1 MIFQWYLF
9 VLLLVVWFLA
19 PRMGQTYSITVLGH
33 REIHYGWVPVLAITI
48 PLIYLA
54 GTRADIGDT
63 GAYRRMFRQLSGS
76 LSEIASVLDVE
87 GKDRGFTVFSILI
100 KSVIGNRDKV
110 FFTIIAA
117 IVLLCVARTYKH
129 YSINFIM
136 SMFLFI
142 ASSDYVQ
149 WTYNGMRQFIAVA
162 VIFACTG
169 LILKKKYIWMIL
181 VILLMS
187 TIHMTALLMIPMIFV
202 VQGKP
207 FNFRTMGFMAAILLA
222 IFLLED
228 FTDLLTGFM
237 ENTQYSG
244 EVDQYLSTEGTNMLR
259 VLVFAIPPLLALIFR
274 KRVLASN
281 DKRVY
286 LAVNMSVASFGCYLL
301 SAFTS
306 GIFIGRIPIYFSLY
320 NYILLPWLIE
330 RVFNKS
336 SARLVYV
343 CMIGLY
349 LVFYYYQMAIVWELK
364 Q

>member
-1 MIFQWYLF
+1 MVFQWYLF
-9 VLLLVVWFLA
+9 VLLLAVWFLA
-19 PRMGQTYSITVLGH
+19 PRVGQTYSVSVLGH
-33 REIHYGWVPVLAITI
+33 KEIHYGWVPVLAIAI

-54 GTRADIGDT
+54 GTRTEFGDT
-63 GAYRRMFRQLSGS
+63 AAYRRMFRELSGN

-87 GKDRGFTVFSILI
+87 GKDRGFTVFSIII
-100 KSVIGNRDKV
+100 KSIIGDRDVIY
-110 FFTIIAA
+110 FTIIAA
-117 IVLLCVARTYKH
+117 IVVSCVVRTYKH
-129 YSINFIM
+129 YSSNFIM

-142 ASSDYVQ
+142 ASADYVQ
-149 WTYNGMRQFIAVA
+149 WTHNGMRQFIAVA
-162 VIFACTG
+162 VIFACMG
-169 LILKKKYIWMIL
+169 LILKKKYVWMTLI
-181 VILLMS
+181 ILLMS

-237 ENTQYSG
+237 ESTQYSG
-244 EVDQYLSTEGTNMLR
+244 EVDQYLTTEGTNVLR

-274 KRVLASN
+274 KRVLVSN
-281 DKRVY
+281 DKRIY

-301 SAFTS
+301 SSFTS

-320 NYILLPWLIE
+320 NYILLPWIIE
-330 RVFNKS
+330 RVFNKA

-349 LVFYYYQMAIVWELK
+349 LAFYYYQVVVTWGL
-364 Q
+364 

>member
-1 MIFQWYLF
+1 MVFQWYLF
-9 VLLLVVWFLA
+9 VLLLAVWFLA
-19 PRMGQTYSITVLGH
+19 PRLGQTYTVKVLGH
-33 REIHYGWVPVLAITI
+33 KEIHYSWVSVLAITI
-48 PLIYLA
+48 PLIWLA
-54 GTRADIGDT
+54 GTRTDIGDT
-63 GAYRRMFRQLSGS
+63 AAYRRMFRALSGN

-87 GKDRGFTVFSILI
+87 GKDRGFTIFSII
-100 KSVIGNRDKV
+100 VKSIIGNQDKV
-110 FFTIIAA
+110 FFTIIAT

-129 YSINFIM
+129 YSCNFIM

-149 WTYNGMRQFIAVA
+149 WNYNGMRQFIPVA
-162 VIFACTG
+162 IIFACTG
-169 LILKKKYIWMIL
+169 LMLRKKYVWLALIIA
-181 VILLMS
+181 LLS
-187 TIHMTALLMIPMIFV
+187 TIHMSALLMIPMIFV

-207 FNFRTMGFMAAILLA
+207 FNVRTMGFMAAILAA

-237 ENTQYSG
+237 ESTQYAG
-244 EVDQYLSTEGTNMLR
+244 EVDQYLSTEGTNILR
-259 VLVFAIPPLLALIFR
+259 VMVFAIPPLLALIFR

-281 DKRVY
+281 DKRIY

-301 SAFTS
+301 SGFTS

-330 RVFNKS
+330 RVFNKA

-349 LVFYYYQMAIVWELK
+349 LAFYYYQMEVSWGL
-364 Q
+364 